1 MATKSGLHGCPQRAG
16 RGIIGGFRFPK
27 FTLTN
32 GGSVTSS
39 LEFGQRPYVLLTGG
53 TGLVGQYLVRSL
65 LSAGQRVALVVRPSK
80 KLTAQQRVES
90 FMQRWEA
97 EAGQPLARPV
107 VLAGD
112 ISAPNLGLDD
122 ESQQWVELNCG
133 RIIHSAAVLT
143 FHGTDRSAD
152 PWHTNYGGTQ
162 HVVDMCERFDI
173 QELHYISTAY
183 VCGKRT
189 DRVLE
194 TDLDR
199 SQSFRNDYEHCK
211 CEAEKLVQASS
222 IASKTIYRPAVIVG
236 DSKTGYTLTYHGLF
250 MYLRLIATL
259 VPQQEKNAD
268 GMIVTP
274 ISLPMSG
281 DEPLNLVPVDWVA
294 DVVTNL
300 FLRPETH
307 GKVYHLTP
315 DQCSTAREVLDCC
328 CEFYGST
335 GVEFVGA
342 NAPRSGDGEFASMF
356 FENATMYVDYETNDP
371 TFDKSQLKAAA
382 PDLTCPPIDR
392 EMVCRFI
399 RYGTEDRWGKRRVK
413 APEVPFSMADQAD
426 SLARAAEEA
435 FAGSDR
441 AVLGID
447 LIGPGGGQWTIARR
461 DDSKISIQPG
471 LPGGEVRVVSSC
483 TTKLIDEE
491 GCARWQDL
499 LAEAVM
505 AHA

>member
-1 MATKSGLHGCPQRAG
+1 
-16 RGIIGGFRFPK
+16 
-27 FTLTN
+27 
-32 GGSVTSS
+32 
-39 LEFGQRPYVLLTGG
+39 
-53 TGLVGQYLVRSL
+53 
-65 LSAGQRVALVVRPSK
+65 
-80 KLTAQQRVES
+80 
-90 FMQRWEA
+90 
-97 EAGQPLARPV
+97 
-107 VLAGD
+107 
-112 ISAPNLGLDD
+112 
-122 ESQQWVELNCG
+122 
-133 RIIHSAAVLT
+133 
-143 FHGTDRSAD
+143 
-152 PWHTNYGGTQ
+152 
-162 HVVDMCERFDI
+162 
-173 QELHYISTAY
+173 
-183 VCGKRT
+183 
-189 DRVLE
+189 
-194 TDLDR
+194 
-199 SQSFRNDYEHCK
+199 
-211 CEAEKLVQASS
+211 
-222 IASKTIYRPAVIVG
+222 
-236 DSKTGYTLTYHGLF
+236 
-250 MYLRLIATL
+250 
-259 VPQQEKNAD
+259 
-268 GMIVTP
+268 
-274 ISLPMSG
+274 
-281 DEPLNLVPVDWVA
+281 
-294 DVVTNL
+294 
-300 FLRPETH
+300 
-307 GKVYHLTP
+307 VYHLTP